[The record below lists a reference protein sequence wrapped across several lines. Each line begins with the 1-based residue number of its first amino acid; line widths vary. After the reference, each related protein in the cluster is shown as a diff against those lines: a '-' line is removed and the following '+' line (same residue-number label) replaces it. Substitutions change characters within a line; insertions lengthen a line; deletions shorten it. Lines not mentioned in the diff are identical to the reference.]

1 MNATDVIAT
10 PNGGYGLQELW
21 VMPLTAHSPRFLF
34 PRRRIA
40 DSARDVDDLVAAVGG
55 LIV

>member
-1 MNATDVIAT
+1 MPSIEPLLI
-10 PNGGYGLQELW
+10 PNGGYGLHELW

-40 DSARDVDDLVAAVGG
+40 GSARDVDDLVAAVGV